1 MVKTVWRVICLFFL
15 LVISTQALAAQAKLT
30 NVHITQLS
38 DHQWRIVFVVN
49 QKVDH
54 DVFSLP
60 SPDRLV
66 VDFKNTKDIYDLG
79 KLDLA
84 DSPIKDLRHGIHK
97 GYDLRVVFDLKQKL
111 TIKTKTLPFDSTAG
125 GWQLVMDASFKPTTE
140 ETKEATKEPETK
152 TVVPVEKTE
161 TTKPKVTPEPKKP
174 VHVASKAVE
183 NATNQA
189 INNVVNESINS
200 INAVKPTAATMP
212 ASTPVTVPK
221 PMPKLAPMTPTP
233 KPAPK
238 LKPKVPAKKPVP
250 LRNVIVVIDPGH
262 GGKDPGTTGPGGVE
276 EKNVTLAIGKDLD
289 KLVSATPGM
298 TAKMT
303 RTADYYVSLRQRL
316 AIARKDHGDIFI
328 AIHADAF
335 KDPNAIGAAVFAL
348 SLHGASSEAA
358 RWVAKKENYSEL
370 GGVNL
375 NAMPDQ
381 SNTLRWVLIDLS
393 QAATIKAS
401 VELGTY
407 VIKGLS
413 QVTQLHYPN
422 VQQAPFMVLKSP
434 DIPSILVE
442 TGFLSNPYEEARL
455 KTPAYQHKIASA
467 LMYGIN
473 QYFAHHAPP
482 HTYIA
487 VEDHESR

>member
-1 MVKTVWRVICLFFL
+1 MVKTVWRVISLLFLFA
-15 LVISTQALAAQAKLT
+15 ISQQAFAAQAKLT

-60 SPDRLV
+60 SPDRLI
-66 VDFKNTKDIYDLG
+66 VDFKNTKDVYDLG
-79 KLDLA
+79 KLDLS

-111 TIKTKTLPFDSTAG
+111 TVKTKTLPFDATAG
-125 GWQLVMDASFKPTTE
+125 GWELVIDTAFNPMTNKPIAKPTI
-140 ETKEATKEPETK
+140 KPI
-152 TVVPVEKTE
+152 
-161 TTKPKVTPEPKKP
+161 TKPIAKPMVKPEKPIAPLPPKPKLQPKP
-174 VHVASKAVE
+174 KATHVASKAVE
-183 NATNQA
+183 QATNQA
-189 INNVVNESINS
+189 INNVVNASINTIKKTPS
-200 INAVKPTAATMP
+200 APT
-212 ASTPVTVPK
+212 V
-221 PMPKLAPMTPTP
+221 TPTP
-233 KPAPK
+233 FAPIPKLTPKPVPAPVK
-238 LKPKVPAKKPVP
+238 KVNPPAEKPVP
-250 LRNVIVVIDPGH
+250 LRDVIVVIDPGH

-289 KLVSATPGM
+289 KLVNATPGM

-381 SNTLRWVLIDLS
+381 SNMLRWVLIDLS

-407 VIKGLS
+407 VIQGLGR
-413 QVTQLHYPN
+413 VTQLHYPS

-455 KTPAYQHKIASA
+455 KTPAYQHKIAGA

-473 QYFAHHAPP
+473 QYFAYHAPP